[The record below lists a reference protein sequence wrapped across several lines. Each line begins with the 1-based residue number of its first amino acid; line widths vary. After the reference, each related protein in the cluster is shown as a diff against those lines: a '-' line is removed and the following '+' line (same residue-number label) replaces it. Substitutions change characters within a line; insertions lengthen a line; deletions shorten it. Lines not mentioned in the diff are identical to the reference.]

1 MFSAPFP
8 CLNLDWR
15 EWRRKEMGRG
25 RGRGKGEEEG
35 LIIWAIEPKLRPHLR
50 YLVRR
55 VQGQGNGA
63 ERAEE
68 EGISPLFH
76 FPFINYS
83 VWVPAIRFSFV
94 LEVVGGKGWVVHID

>member
-1 MFSAPFP
+1 MEVEK
-8 CLNLDWR
+8 R
-15 EWRRKEMGRG
+15 EEREK
-25 RGRGKGEEEG
+25 GKEEG
-35 LIIWAIEPKLRPHLR
+35 LIVAIEPKLRPHLR

-83 VWVPAIRFSFV
+83 VWIQAIRFSFCSRSG
-94 LEVVGGKGWVVHID
+94 LRNGLGCAY

>member
-1 MFSAPFP
+1 
-8 CLNLDWR
+8 
-15 EWRRKEMGRG
+15 MGRKRKG
-25 RGRGKGEEEG
+25 GKGEEEG
-35 LIIWAIEPKLRPHLR
+35 LITLEIEPKLRPHLR

-83 VWVPAIRFSFV
+83 VWVRAIRFSFV
-94 LEVVGGKGWVVHID
+94 LEVVGGMGWVVHID

>member
-1 MFSAPFP
+1 
-8 CLNLDWR
+8 
-15 EWRRKEMGRG
+15 MGRK
-25 RGRGKGEEEG
+25 RKGEEGKEEG
-35 LIIWAIEPKLRPHLR
+35 LIILAIEPKLRPHLW

-68 EGISPLFH
+68 EGINPLSN

-83 VWVPAIRFSFV
+83 VWVRAIRFSFV
-94 LEVVGGKGWVVHID
+94 LEVD